1 MPLPVQTLILSY
13 HTRITARLWVKYLD
27 SSALVTVKENVA
39 ASELAVRALG
49 ASGNRL
55 VDNLAVGANA
65 EL

>member
-1 MPLPVQTLILSY
+1 M
-13 HTRITARLWVKYLD
+13 
-27 SSALVTVKENVA
+27 KENVA
-39 ASELAVRALG
+39 ASELAIRALG